1 MPWALDP
8 LDSDQFAW
16 GCARKKVKEK
26 ARVSGEVFDR
36 IIGVAIIAIGVY
48 FLYLAFW

>member
-1 MPWALDP
+1 MRNEIPLIAISSFGGAL
-8 LDSDQFAW
+8 
-16 GCARKKVKEK
+16 GKKVREK